1 MRTHLLL
8 KALAALA
15 LCNLIASCKASTVE
29 AQVRYTDNVVVGTQS
44 YQFSTQSY
52 DSPWKKIDERAK
64 LENPADGNSVRA
76 LVDEIF
82 NSRNLSGEIPPVMDT
97 IVKDRLTQAEMNY
110 KLGRRPGV
118 EVNGLVHLVNSLAEK
133 FQLSDSARA
142 TVHQAEVLRFGLEI
156 AMPTF
161 MGPPQNFN
169 LATRCN

>member
-1 MRTHLLL
+1 
-8 KALAALA
+8 
-15 LCNLIASCKASTVE
+15 
-29 AQVRYTDNVVVGTQS
+29 
-44 YQFSTQSY
+44 
-52 DSPWKKIDERAK
+52 
-64 LENPADGNSVRA
+64 ADGNSVRA

-110 KLGRRPGV
+110 KLGRLPGV

-161 MGPPQNFN
+161 MGLPSKFQPGNPVRTDSSAMSPAQATYLLLALINAKLLSPDYQLPPDVWEK
-169 LATRCN
+169 TKYRP